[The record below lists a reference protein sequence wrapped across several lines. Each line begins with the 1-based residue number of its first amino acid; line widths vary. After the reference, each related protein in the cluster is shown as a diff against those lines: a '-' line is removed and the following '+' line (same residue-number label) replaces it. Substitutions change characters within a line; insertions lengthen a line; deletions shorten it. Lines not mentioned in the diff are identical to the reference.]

1 MSGTGGSGDAYQAG
15 SEALGLNKQLK
26 TEVVDQLHTGQR
38 CLGIKPATQLLSFLA
53 FGPNGKAETLDKITH
68 VDCAQ
73 GA

>member
-1 MSGTGGSGDAYQAG
+1 MTSTRSHEVGGHG
-15 SEALGLNKQLK
+15 SQVWAANLNLG
-26 TEVVDQLHTGQR
+26 
-38 CLGIKPATQLLSFLA
+38 A